1 MIHRRAKI
9 RISIFIH
16 GWKAMK
22 LGVIDYIDCAHYL
35 PGHDK
40 CGSLHGHTYKIEV
53 VIEGENKS
61 GMIID
66 FAQLKKSIKETLAL
80 FDHKMLNDILEYPS
94 VENICE
100 SIKLK
105 LSEQIPF
112 SFTLRIWE
120 GHGKWVEM

>member
-1 MIHRRAKI
+1 
-9 RISIFIH
+9 
-16 GWKAMK
+16 MK

-53 VIEGENKS
+53 VIEGEKRS

-66 FAQLKKSIKETLAL
+66 FSELRKSIKTAL
-80 FDHKMLNDILEYPS
+80 SFFDHKTLNDIIEYPS

-100 SIKLK
+100 AVKGKLGEHI
-105 LSEQIPF
+105 SFP
-112 SFTLRIWE
+112 FTLRVWE

>member
-1 MIHRRAKI
+1 
-9 RISIFIH
+9 
-16 GWKAMK
+16 MK

-53 VIEGENKS
+53 VIEGEKRS

-66 FAQLKKSIKETLAL
+66 FSELRKSVKTAL
-80 FDHKMLNDILEYPS
+80 SFFDHKTLNDIIAYPS

-100 SIKLK
+100 SIKGK
-105 LSEQIPF
+105 LGEHIPF
-112 SFTLRIWE
+112 PFTLRVWE